1 MHASCQYNYETI
13 KVFEPPAVRDCKW
26 TCGIHRLSSV
36 IIGYHRLSSVI
47 IGYNKIN
54 CFNWNFRIVNNAR

>member
-36 IIGYHRLSSVI
+36 IIGY
-47 IGYNKIN
+47 NKIN